1 MSRVVALGS
10 THIYKSSESGGHQN
24 TDLEVF
30 RTWAYIH
37 ISGSDLYL
45 GLLTS
50 GGHQN
55 LGFQISGGHQNL
67 GLQISRGSG
76 PHNLAQRYLE
86 VNRTWAYK
94 YPEVFR
100 S

>member
-1 MSRVVALGS
+1 LGL
-10 THIYKSSESGGHQN
+10 HIFISHQN
-24 TDLEVF
+24 LEAIRIQMYGSHF
-30 RTWAYIH
+30 RNWAY

-55 LGFQISGGHQNL
+55 LGLQISGGHQNL

-86 VNRTWAYK
+86 VNRAWA
-94 YPEVFR
+94 
-100 S
+100 